1 MAGIALF
8 FYREDAKK
16 KQLKVAK
23 TANQLPVCEPLCA
36 LP

>member
-1 MAGIALF
+1 MAVIAF

-23 TANQLPVCEPLCA
+23 TANQLSVCEPLCA